1 MGRARSAAGILG
13 SVQRLAAAGR
23 TFAYSSD
30 PALDRSRHLGLHQAR
45 KYPDHSAL
53 SRQRRQALSIARRRR
68 HHQSRGVD
76 RFQHRGNSDRA
87 RWHQGA
93 GTRGPRARP
102 RNRRRLRAA
111 ARRRLSLT
119 DIELS
124 APMNMIVPNAISA
137 MPNGTTRPQV
147 RIVIVGHVDH
157 GKSTLVGRLLHE
169 TGSLPEGK
177 LEMLKAVSARRGMPF
192 EWSFLLDAL
201 QTERDQGITIDTTQ
215 ISFRTRSRDVVLID
229 APGHAEFLR
238 NMITGASQAD
248 GAVLIIDALEGVRD
262 QTRRHGY
269 LLHLL
274 GIKQVAIVV
283 NKMDRVDFSADRFK
297 EISDEISAHL
307 IGLGVAPTAVIPIS
321 ARDGDGVTERTPR
334 IQWYDGP
341 TVVEAL
347 DTLEPAPPLK
357 GSQTAGRS
365 VGITL
370 DRELFIERGDVIGHV
385 GTSPRDTR
393 RIRARIFWLHDKPLV
408 TGASI
413 LVRLGTRE
421 TRATVVAIEKAVDPG
436 ELASVETRSIA
447 RNHVGEIDI
456 ALAHPIAADPYTD
469 NPRTGR
475 LVIEV
480 NGRIAGGG
488 LVLSVGAGQRAIP
501 VDIVPVESALR
512 PDERSARY
520 RHGGAVVWLTGLPGS
535 GKSTLARALERRLFS
550 NGGSP
555 VLLDGDTLRAG
566 LNSDLGFSAAD
577 RTENIRRLAEV
588 ATHLARNGHI
598 AIVAAVSPARDDRA
612 AARRIADTSFREVY
626 VATPA
631 EVCESRDPK
640 GHYAKA
646 RAGTLQAFT
655 GIGNDYQPPT
665 SSELTIDTSTRSVAD
680 ATDEIEQML
689 ARTGIL
695 FDEIVDLAANI

>member
-1 MGRARSAAGILG
+1 
-13 SVQRLAAAGR
+13 
-23 TFAYSSD
+23 
-30 PALDRSRHLGLHQAR
+30 
-45 KYPDHSAL
+45 
-53 SRQRRQALSIARRRR
+53 
-68 HHQSRGVD
+68 
-76 RFQHRGNSDRA
+76 
-87 RWHQGA
+87 
-93 GTRGPRARP
+93 
-102 RNRRRLRAA
+102 
-111 ARRRLSLT
+111 
-119 DIELS
+119 
-124 APMNMIVPNAISA
+124 MNMILPAALSA
-137 MPNGTTRPQV
+137 TPNGTTRPQV

-215 ISFRTRSRDVVLID
+215 IRFRTNARDVVLID

-274 GIKQVAIVV
+274 GIKQVVVVV
-283 NKMDRVDFSADRFK
+283 NKMDRVDFSAARFN
-297 EISDEISAHL
+297 EISDEISTHL
-307 IGLGVAPTAVIPIS
+307 AGLGVNPAAIIPIS
-321 ARDGDGVTERTPR
+321 ARDGDGVATHTPR
-334 IQWYDGP
+334 SAWYFGP
-341 TVVEAL
+341 TVVEAI
-347 DTLEPAPPLK
+347 DGLEPARPLEALRLRLPVQAIYK
-357 GSQTAGRS
+357 FDDRRIVAGRIESGSLAAGDEIVIMPAGKIAKIKTVESWPVTPLAGRLGAGRS

-370 DRELFIERGDVIGHV
+370 DRELFVERGDVIAHV
-385 GTSPRDTR
+385 GQAPQDTR
-393 RIRARIFWLHDKPLV
+393 RLRARIFWLHDKPLAV
-408 TGASI
+408 GAAI

-421 TRATVVAIEKAVDPG
+421 TRAVVVAIDKAVDPG
-436 ELASVETRSIA
+436 ELSSVENISIG

-456 ALAHPIAADPYTD
+456 SLAQPIAADAHAS
-469 NPRTGR
+469 NPRLGR

-488 LVLSVGAGQRAIP
+488 LVLSVDAARRAVP

-520 RHGGAVVWLTGLPGS
+520 RHNGAVIWLTGLPGA

-550 NGGSP
+550 SGGSP
-555 VLLDGDTLRAG
+555 ILLDGDTLRAG
-566 LNSDLGFSAAD
+566 LNGDLGFSPED
-577 RTENIRRLAEV
+577 RSENIRRIAEV

-598 AIVAAVSPARDDRA
+598 AIVAAVSPSRDDRA
-612 AARRIADTSFREVY
+612 AARRIADTLFREIY

-631 EVCESRDPK
+631 GVCEERDPK

-646 RAGTLQAFT
+646 RAGALKGFT
-655 GIGNDYQPPT
+655 GIGNDYQPPAA
-665 SSELTIDTSTRSVAD
+665 SELTIDTSTRSVSD
-680 ATDEIEQML
+680 ATDEIERLL
-689 ARTGIL
+689 AATGIL
-695 FDEIVDLAANI
+695 FDEVTDLAANI